1 MKTNYNIPLKKYN
14 INIVNRYGLCGH
26 IKCHTFTKNNVFIF
40 DKDTNKIDDIKNKKS
55 PIEDQDVQE
64 YLENKNLKLNFSYNL
79 KDAISNVEFI
89 VLALPTNYDE
99 TLNSFDASILENVI
113 KEIFEINKN
122 STLVIKSTIPVGF
135 VESLSTKFQLIIL
148 FFTRIFKRRAYM
160 ITCIPRIIIGS
171 HSANGKSQIYL
182 KHH

>member
-1 MKTNYNIPLKKYN
+1 MPYFS
-14 INIVNRYGLCGH
+14 R
-26 IKCHTFTKNNVFIF
+26 KNNVFIF

-99 TLNSFDASILENVI
+99 TSNSFDTSILENVI
-113 KEIFEINKN
+113 KEIF
-122 STLVIKSTIPVGF
+122 
-135 VESLSTKFQLIIL
+135 
-148 FFTRIFKRRAYM
+148 
-160 ITCIPRIIIGS
+160 
-171 HSANGKSQIYL
+171 
-182 KHH
+182 